1 MFTVFR
7 ILYKFT
13 PAGRFGVF
21 RKLVVP
27 DDLRVNV
34 FSHVNILSAGKP
46 DVKVIKVGVIGLL
59 KAYQNYKDTQ
69 SAKFSTYAYPY
80 IFGEMYQLVHS
91 SRDIK
96 VSKDMLKLYK
106 LIEKTRYELAQ
117 RFGYVPN
124 DAEVAQFLELE
135 TSLVSEAVCASQA
148 MISLDDEANELNLHE
163 VIADQHQ
170 VNADLKI
177 DLDDSFQVLNSD
189 ELEIIKARYFEDLT
203 QSEVAKRMNMTQV
216 MVSRYEKKAMEKM
229 KIALM

>member
-1 MFTVFR
+1 M
-7 ILYKFT
+7 
-13 PAGRFGVF
+13 
-21 RKLVVP
+21 
-27 DDLRVNV
+27 
-34 FSHVNILSAGKP
+34 
-46 DVKVIKVGVIGLL
+46 GVIGLL

-163 VIADQHQ
+163 VIADHHQ